1 MLKINENEY
10 NLDNLLGINFD
21 LLKEILLK
29 LAQKNNTTLQ
39 EINDIKNINISNDQ
53 RISDLEQKITELN
66 NIINNQKKETEI
78 KYIIKDE
85 KRIELTI
92 EGNNTNEMN
101 INNSEKKPKVNNNLI
116 SIKKVDDFII
126 TTEELNQL
134 EENHANT
141 EKNMNKV
148 TEINNIKVDDFVL
161 KKEKVADKN
170 IELKSPKLSSHYRK
184 KPYTNKKYRT
194 DINLIN
200 INDISLTPRK
210 SPRLEQEKEDSSSTN
225 NTIRNI
231 LHEINNIKDHVNFVE
246 KNLLLKNAETL
257 KASKDLLSE
266 HNIQSMSKFN
276 TINEQINNLIS
287 KHEQLDRAL
296 GHLAQKSE
304 EKYSMNLRKNS
315 NINPEIIQIFNSND
329 DEENDDKKIMPK
341 TLMDSINKRF
351 DLNNERYLKTSED
364 IYKMKQD
371 ITNNK
376 SALDIINRQ
385 IESLKKNNGGI
396 NEDINKLKEQINELI
411 EANSNLKN
419 NSSIPTQNLNEINNY
434 IDNKFN
440 ELMKNLLEENE
451 NKTKGDTEK
460 NNNKNS
466 NVDGALIKM
475 MNKKL
480 TKLNERIELIE
491 EEFKMQKTNFKLRFK
506 EIEELSKRLEELN
519 EKLFEKLEKKDL
531 DDIYILNKRNL
542 DEINKMKLKVEE
554 LDIGHEKLRSNT
566 PNFIKRLE
574 KLTYDVSQIKDAL
587 LTQKG
592 NYTVINKEY
601 NTKVEESGNN
611 SNDINEEKIKN
622 MISPMAEEI
631 QKLIIEI
638 ENINIKIKT
647 ISEQNKLFSKKKYI
661 EKLETNLQEKI
672 SSIDNLLETKYLKKS
687 EFQKMVKSFD
697 IQIKQLQGNINNNNI
712 NLYPKQENENWILA
726 KQPIKCFNCASCEA
740 NVNSNSLQPNE
751 PVPWNKYHGQYRIG
765 QGFSKL
771 LKKLI
776 EDKDKDINKT
786 EKKTQL
792 LNNSFENYRSNPIF
806 MVNNK
811 NENIKISANNNK
823 LIGTEDKPFAISLK
837 RYKLPKLIENF
848 KRKQKS
854 TDLIPISDGE
864 KEENTDVEEVNPK
877 ILKITKL
884 KNDENPNQ
892 NVLEINNHVK
902 NRTGRNSDNKN
913 SNLNRI
919 QSLPL
924 Y

>member
-10 NLDNLLGINFD
+10 NLDNILGINFD

-92 EGNNTNEMN
+92 ERNTTNEMN
-101 INNSEKKPKVNNNLI
+101 INNAEKKPEVNDNLI

-170 IELKSPKLSSHYRK
+170 IELKSPKLSSNYRK

-231 LHEINNIKDHVNFVE
+231 LHEINNIKDHVNYVE

-304 EKYSMNLRKNS
+304 ENYSVNLRNNS

-451 NKTKGDTEK
+451 NKNKDDTEK

-574 KLTYDVSQIKDAL
+574 KLTYDVSQIKEAL
-587 LTQKG
+587 LIQKG

-647 ISEQNKLFSKKKYI
+647 ISEQNKLFTKKKYI

-687 EFQKMVKSFD
+687 EFQKMVKSLD

>member
-1 MLKINENEY
+1 MLKLNENEY

-101 INNSEKKPKVNNNLI
+101 INNSEKKPEVNNNLI

-148 TEINNIKVDDFVL
+148 TEINNIKVDDFIL
-161 KKEKVADKN
+161 KKEKATDKN

-231 LHEINNIKDHVNFVE
+231 LHEINNIKDHVNYVE
-246 KNLLLKNAETL
+246 KKLLLKNAETL
-257 KASKDLLSE
+257 KTSKDLLSE

-304 EKYSMNLRKNS
+304 ENYSVNLRKNS

-574 KLTYDVSQIKDAL
+574 KLTYDVSQIKEAL
-587 LTQKG
+587 LIQKG

-647 ISEQNKLFSKKKYI
+647 ISEQNKLFTKKKYI

-687 EFQKMVKSFD
+687 EFQKMVKSLD

-786 EKKTQL
+786 EKKAQL

-811 NENIKISANNNK
+811 NENIKISTNNNK

>member
-1 MLKINENEY
+1 MLKLNENEY

-29 LAQKNNTTLQ
+29 FAQKNNTTLQ

-92 EGNNTNEMN
+92 EGNNTKEIN
-101 INNSEKKPKVNNNLI
+101 INNSEKKPEVNNNLI

-210 SPRLEQEKEDSSSTN
+210 SPRLEQKKEDSSSTN

-231 LHEINNIKDHVNFVE
+231 LHEINNIKDHVNYVE

-287 KHEQLDRAL
+287 KHEQLDKAL

-304 EKYSMNLRKNS
+304 ENYSMNLRKNS

-411 EANSNLKN
+411 EANSNSKN

-574 KLTYDVSQIKDAL
+574 KLTYDVSQIKEAL
-587 LTQKG
+587 LIQKG

-631 QKLIIEI
+631 QKLM
-638 ENINIKIKT
+638 N
-647 ISEQNKLFSKKKYI
+647 
-661 EKLETNLQEKI
+661 
-672 SSIDNLLETKYLKKS
+672 
-687 EFQKMVKSFD
+687 EF
-697 IQIKQLQGNINNNNI
+697 
-712 NLYPKQENENWILA
+712 
-726 KQPIKCFNCASCEA
+726 
-740 NVNSNSLQPNE
+740 
-751 PVPWNKYHGQYRIG
+751 
-765 QGFSKL
+765 
-771 LKKLI
+771 
-776 EDKDKDINKT
+776 
-786 EKKTQL
+786 
-792 LNNSFENYRSNPIF
+792 
-806 MVNNK
+806 
-811 NENIKISANNNK
+811 
-823 LIGTEDKPFAISLK
+823 
-837 RYKLPKLIENF
+837 
-848 KRKQKS
+848 
-854 TDLIPISDGE
+854 
-864 KEENTDVEEVNPK
+864 
-877 ILKITKL
+877 
-884 KNDENPNQ
+884 
-892 NVLEINNHVK
+892 
-902 NRTGRNSDNKN
+902 
-913 SNLNRI
+913 
-919 QSLPL
+919 
-924 Y
+924 